1 MKKLFVY
8 LGLAMAAQSVQ
19 AQSYLPLTGGNLT
32 GNLSISSGFQMHA
45 PYYGFNTSFPQPS
58 NSSVVAFYPNPSTN
72 TLDAVGWVNG
82 WRFIPNNSTSYA
94 APVVTFDASGN
105 SYFAGNMGIGTASP
119 TNPLTVS
126 GSGKITDP
134 NTPYLSIVGGAFWP
148 QLSLGTDLN
157 TNYQLVTGGS
167 KSVAPW
173 NANLVFNYVANAT
186 NYPRMVLTST
196 GNLGIGTMTP
206 QSLLAVAGTI
216 TGQQVVVTQ
225 TGWAD
230 FVFDSAYKRPSLENV
245 AAYAHQFR
253 HLPGVPSIT
262 QIEKDGLNLG
272 DMEKLQMQK
281 IEELTLYAVDADKH
295 AKAQDST
302 IAQQQAL
309 LLEMREELLRQGALL
324 EVQQK
329 EIDRLKR
336 G

>member
-1 MKKLFVY
+1 MKKFFIY
-8 LGLAMAAQSVQ
+8 LGLAMVAQSVQ

-58 NSSVVAFYPNPSTN
+58 NSSVVALYPNPASN
-72 TLDAVGWVNG
+72 TLDVVGWASG
-82 WRFIPNNSTSYA
+82 WRFIPNSSASYA

-105 SYFAGNMGIGTASP
+105 SYFAGNMGIGTTTP

-134 NTPYLSIVGGAFWP
+134 NTPYLDIFGGAYWP
-148 QLSLGTDLN
+148 QLAIGSDLN
-157 TNYQLVTGGS
+157 SNYQLVAGGS
-167 KSVAPW
+167 KSGVPW
-173 NANLVFNYVANAT
+173 SGNLIFNYQSGTT

-196 GNLGIGTMTP
+196 GNLGIGTTAP

-216 TGQQVVVTQ
+216 TGQQVIVTQ

-253 HLPGVPSIT
+253 HLPGVPSVT

-281 IEELTLYAVDADKH
+281 IEDLTLYAVDADKH

-302 IAQQQAL
+302 IARQQAL
-309 LLEMREELLRQGALL
+309 LLEMRQELQRQEALL
-324 EVQQK
+324 EAQQK
-329 EIDRLKR
+329 EIDRLKK